1 MSRAY
6 AVGIGAANIDIYGR
20 SLLPIREKTDHP
32 AEIFTGAGGVTRNI
46 LDNLQRLDVP
56 VSLISAVG
64 DDMFGK
70 MLLQMCRD
78 QGLDVSQVLTVP
90 GENTGVFLQVLSE
103 DQDMHL
109 ALCDM
114 RVMRHIDTA
123 CLQARKQLLDKAALI
138 IMDPSLPD
146 ESLEYLVSG
155 YGNKIVVDPVSDLYA
170 EKMIPYAGRIYA
182 MKPNRTELEVLSG
195 MKITD
200 EITLEQAGQKLIEK
214 GLKTLYISLGRD
226 GCLYLDQDRV
236 IRRKMKPVET
246 MVNASGAGDSFLA
259 GVLSGILHGCEPEE
273 ALDYGLAAGRLA
285 VQCQEAINPDL
296 NLENLKKIIKENRQ

>member
-64 DDMFGK
+64 DDMFGE
-70 MLLQMCRD
+70 MLLKMCRE
-78 QGLDVSQVLTVP
+78 QGMDVSQVLTVP
-90 GENTGVFLQVLSE
+90 GEKTSVFMQVQN
-103 DQDMHL
+103 DDHDMYM

-114 RVMRHIDTA
+114 SVMRHIDTA
-123 CLQARKQLLDKAALI
+123 CLQARKQLLDGAALI
-138 IMDPSLPD
+138 IMDPSLPV
-146 ESLEYLVSG
+146 ESLEYLVSA
-155 YGNKIVVDPVSDLYA
+155 YGTKIVVDPVSDIYA
-170 EKMIPYAGRIYA
+170 EKMIVYAGRIFA
-182 MKPNRTELEVLSG
+182 LKPNRTELEVLSG

-200 EITLEQAGQKLIEK
+200 EDSLEQAGKKLIEK

-226 GCLYLDQDRV
+226 GCLYMDEKRT

-259 GVLSGILHGCEPEE
+259 GILSGILHDGSIEE
-273 ALDYGLAAGRLA
+273 VLDYGLAAGRLA
-285 VQCQEAINPDL
+285 VQSKEAISPDL
-296 NLENLKKIIKENRQ
+296 NLETLKKIIKENIT